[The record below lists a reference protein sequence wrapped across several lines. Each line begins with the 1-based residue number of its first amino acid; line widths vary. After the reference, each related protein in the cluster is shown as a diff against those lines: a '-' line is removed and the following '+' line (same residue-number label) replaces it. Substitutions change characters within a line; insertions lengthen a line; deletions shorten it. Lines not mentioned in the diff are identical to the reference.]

1 MNHLLSA
8 DIIAE
13 SKKSARALARKALR
27 EFSRSNDI
35 SALSLK
41 ICDAV
46 IHSQAYGDCG
56 ELLAY
61 IPTATEADCLPL
73 IKRAVADGKRT
84 AVPRVDA
91 RTSSM
96 DFFFLKSTLPIEK
109 QLEVGSFGLKEPLR
123 SLEKL
128 RLKRENACG
137 SSQSRGEITKRLIIV
152 PGLAFSRG
160 GKRLGRGKG
169 FYDRFLAKLKNLS
182 PASDSAA
189 NQQKSANCAAAGFC
203 FSAQL
208 SDCIPTDRFDAEV
221 DIIFTETET
230 III

>member
-8 DIIAE
+8 DIISE
-13 SKKSARALARKALR
+13 SKKSARALARKALS
-27 EFSRSNDI
+27 EFSQSNDI

-46 IHSQAYGDCG
+46 IHSQAYGDCE

-128 RLKRENACG
+128 LIKSENACAQSCG
-137 SSQSRGEITKRLIIV
+137 ASSKRLIIV

-169 FYDRFLAKLKNLS
+169 FYDRFLAKLKSLS

-189 NQQKSANCAAAGFC
+189 NQQKNANCAAAGFC